1 MEDYIFILIAI
12 VLSIFGAIN
21 QNKKK
26 RMEQMTED
34 EQEPEHEPSFFDQ
47 IFDDPV
53 FSETSKP
60 KPEPKPVVVE
70 KPRIVSN
77 IRMPEPK
84 LQRQPLRSTHL
95 KKTEIGDA
103 IHRNKIA
110 SSLDKTDAK
119 METKTQTGRYSIMS
133 DFSLR
138 KAIIYAEILERKY

>member
-21 QNKKK
+21 KNKKK
-26 RMEQMTED
+26 RMEQMEED
-34 EQEPEHEPSFFDQ
+34 EQESQREPSFFDQ

-53 FSETSKP
+53 FSETPKP
-60 KPEPKPVVVE
+60 KPAPEPMVVE
-70 KPRIVSN
+70 KQRTDTNTRI
-77 IRMPEPK
+77 PEPK
-84 LQRQPLRSTHL
+84 LQRRPLRSTHL

-110 SSLDKTDAK
+110 SPLTENEADD
-119 METKTQTGRYSIMS
+119 QVDRDSILS

-138 KAIIYAEILERKY
+138 KAVIYAEILERKY